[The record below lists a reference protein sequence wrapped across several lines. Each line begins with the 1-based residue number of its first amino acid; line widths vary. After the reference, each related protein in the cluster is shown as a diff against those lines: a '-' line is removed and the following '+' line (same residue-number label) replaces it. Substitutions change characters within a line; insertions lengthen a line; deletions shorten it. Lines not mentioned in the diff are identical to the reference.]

1 MRILRH
7 GGRTKKLIGGAAWE
21 VDTLVAYYC
30 FVNLGWPPSKY
41 DGLQEREKLLVAEFA
56 LKSMRDN
63 KELAE
68 KRR

>member
-1 MRILRH
+1 M
-7 GGRTKKLIGGAAWE
+7 
-21 VDTLVAYYC
+21 AYYC

-63 KELAE
+63 KEAAE
-68 KRR
+68 QAKRR

>member
-1 MRILRH
+1 M
-7 GGRTKKLIGGAAWE
+7 
-21 VDTLVAYYC
+21 AYYC

-41 DGLQEREKLLVAEFA
+41 DSLQEREKLLVAEFA